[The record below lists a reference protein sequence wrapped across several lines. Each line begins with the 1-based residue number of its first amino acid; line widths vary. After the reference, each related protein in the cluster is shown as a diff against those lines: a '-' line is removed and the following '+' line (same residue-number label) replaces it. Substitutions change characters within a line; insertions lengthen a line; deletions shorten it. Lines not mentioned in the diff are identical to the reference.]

1 MQRILTDKRLQ
12 KQASNRFWTVETSFR
27 PKRREYLVSITDG
40 VYFIGFFGKSL
51 SREAKLESELRGALS
66 ALDWLKHDRKTPAEI
81 TFSVEA
87 FAVFLGEEDCPR
99 DLKSLL
105 DQVRRAYITSAD
117 SVRIDRERHAIV
129 SIERRV
135 AA

>member
-1 MQRILTDKRLQ
+1 MRIIERKRSQ
-12 KQASNRFWTVETSFR
+12 TQVSARSWTVETSFR

-51 SREAKLESELRGALS
+51 TREAKLESELRGALT
-66 ALDWLKHDRKTPAEI
+66 ALDWLRHDRKTPAEI
-81 TFSVEA
+81 IFSEEA
-87 FAVFLGEEDCPR
+87 FSVFLGEEDCPR

-117 SVRIDRERHAIV
+117 SVWIDRERHAIV

>member
-1 MQRILTDKRLQ
+1 MRILPDKRLQ
-12 KQASNRFWTVETSFR
+12 KQASERFWTVETSFR

-51 SREAKLESELRGALS
+51 TREAKLESELRGALT
-66 ALDWLKHDRKTPAEI
+66 ALDWLRHDRKTPAEI
-81 TFSVEA
+81 MFSEEA
-87 FAVFLGEEDCPR
+87 FSVFLGEEDCPR

-117 SVRIDRERHAIV
+117 SVLIDRERHAIV